1 MSRLKAPMRVMAG
14 APVLA
19 LAVASGG
26 LALLAGCQRQPPPP
40 APAPAAAGTTGARD
54 AEPRPGA
61 APAAP
66 AAEAAASVP
75 GMTVAAAPAA
85 ARAAALVAASAGWP
99 KVTGHW
105 LRGDTDSRFTAW
117 FEHGELRY
125 LDELAVRRAAA
136 PLHGRYYYERGA
148 LFYYSGEA
156 PAGAQVGGGATAMA
170 ETVPVLAEFDGAQ
183 PRRAVRIEHYG
194 EVPLAAAAVTALERQ
209 AAILA
214 GVARDEW
221 SAAGPR

>member
-1 MSRLKAPMRVMAG
+1 MRARAG
-14 APVLA
+14 AAVLA
-19 LAVASGG
+19 LVAGASGAA
-26 LALLAGCQRQPPPP
+26 ALLAGCQRQPPAP
-40 APAPAAAGTTGARD
+40 APAPAGATGARD
-54 AEPRPGA
+54 AARGAGA
-61 APAAP
+61 APAA
-66 AAEAAASVP
+66 AAVAAPASVP
-75 GMTVAAAPAA
+75 GAATATAPAA
-85 ARAAALVAASAGWP
+85 ARAAALAAASAGWP

-125 LDELAVRRAAA
+125 LEELAVRRGAT
-136 PLHGRYYYERGA
+136 PLHGRYYYERGT

-156 PAGAQVGGGATAMA
+156 PAGAQVGGGATAVA

-183 PRRAVRIEHYG
+183 ARRALRIEHYG
-194 EVPLAAAAVTALERQ
+194 EVPIAAAALTALERH

>member
-1 MSRLKAPMRVMAG
+1 MRAMAWAAG
-14 APVLA
+14 LA

-26 LALLAGCQRQPPPP
+26 PALLAGCQRQPPAP
-40 APAPAAAGTTGARD
+40 APAPAGAGTTGARD

-61 APAAP
+61 APAA
-66 AAEAAASVP
+66 AAVAAPASVP
-75 GMTVAAAPAA
+75 GAATATAPAA
-85 ARAAALVAASAGWP
+85 ARAAALAAASAGWP

-125 LDELAVRRAAA
+125 LEELAVRRGAT
-136 PLHGRYYYERGA
+136 PLHGRYYYERGT

-156 PAGAQVGGGATAMA
+156 PAGAQVGGGATAVA

-183 PRRAVRIEHYG
+183 ARRALRIEHYG
-194 EVPLAAAAVTALERQ
+194 EVPLAAAAVTALERH